1 MGKYNPGP
9 SLAWAFFPG
18 ERGVFAWKGGV
29 FATTP
34 VYLFYASTLNIGIF
48 QVILQYLAFLDK
60 IMWVS
65 VILLHK
71 LNIFSIPNHNTLVK
85 PSLLDYVVIFRIND
99 FELNIDYWKT
109 RRRR

>member
-34 VYLFYASTLNIGIF
+34 VILFYASTLNLGRF
-48 QVILQYLAFLDK
+48 QIKCRVILQYLAFLDK

-65 VILLHK
+65 VNMLHK
-71 LNIFSIPNHNTLVK
+71 LNNFSIPN
-85 PSLLDYVVIFRIND
+85 LLDYVVVFRIND